1 VEYIATPFQFSCG
14 FEKGFWLAWARS
26 NRTRKNTNLLT
37 ERMVYQ
43 VAGVVMG
50 LSPQVA
56 DDDGFICEF
65 PGMTV
70 D

>member
-1 VEYIATPFQFSCG
+1 
-14 FEKGFWLAWARS
+14 
-26 NRTRKNTNLLT
+26 
-37 ERMVYQ
+37 MVYQ